1 MPDLSPLDRPNI
13 LLGAL
18 VAAIL
23 VIAVATSAASALAR
37 RRKETASLSAIDFV
51 RSSFASQLNRG
62 VPMDELLLQMV
73 EALRDGFKLDAAEVW
88 LCDWG
93 VPSASFSFAT
103 FCCSAALSLSCVL
116 WMRLG
121 FCPKA
126 APVIIIIVVRRMPVV
141 SFIRFPYRLAAGAL
155 AGGTKS

>member
-1 MPDLSPLDRPNI
+1 LLVGVAGFAAVTGDFVAGATLIKGLAA
-13 LLGAL
+13 LGA
-18 VAAIL
+18 AFAP
-23 VIAVATSAASALAR
+23 AGDGLAPG
-37 RRKETASLSAIDFV
+37 L
-51 RSSFASQLNRG
+51 
-62 VPMDELLLQMV
+62 
-73 EALRDGFKLDAAEVW
+73 AEVW